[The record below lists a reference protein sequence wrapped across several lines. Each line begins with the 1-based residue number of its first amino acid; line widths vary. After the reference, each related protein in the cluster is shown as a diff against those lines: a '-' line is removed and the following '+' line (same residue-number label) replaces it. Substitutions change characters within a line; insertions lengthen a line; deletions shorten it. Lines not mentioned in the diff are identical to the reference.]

1 MGRKSKR
8 AKKITMP
15 KQGDTGPDTPAQRA
29 GAVVLEVQDGGGPV
43 FCRKRRDNHLI
54 KMATPNGKRCAIIT
68 MRQAAAGIK
77 LEEAWNNTEL
87 SPGPAWTRVYVD
99 CTPRPGDVD
108 TNKLEASR
116 AYSDLRMLIPKDC
129 RHVVEAVCCAGYS
142 IKPGLTND
150 TRRSATLKY
159 RLRRGLGVLAR
170 ELKI

>member
-1 MGRKSKR
+1 MGKKNKR

-15 KQGDTGPDTPAQRA
+15 KQGDIGPDTQAQRA
-29 GAVVLEVQDGGGPV
+29 DAVILEVQDGGGPV

-54 KMATPNGKRCAIIT
+54 KMATPNGKRGAIIN

-77 LEEAWNNTEL
+77 LEELWNKTEL

-99 CTPRPGDVD
+99 ATPRPGDVD

-116 AYSDLRMLIPKDC
+116 AYSDLRMLIPRDC

-142 IKPGLTND
+142 IRNGLTRD
-150 TRRSATLKY
+150 PRRASTLTY

-170 ELKI
+170 ALKI